1 MLKQNSSDKPFD
13 SSWLAR
19 LKLLFRQSHGE
30 TIMAD
35 NTHIG
40 PLRVQRTFKAEDE
53 SRHVYI
59 LHPPGGYVAGDLID
73 IHVETQDSSHVVVT
87 SPGAS
92 KFYRCEPDFRHFP
105 HKPHKPNKPNKSNN
119 QTQTLNLVAKQ
130 HSLLEWL
137 PQETIFFKD
146 ANAHL
151 ETNIQLDAGSDFI
164 GWEISCLGR
173 TASGETFGQGRLT
186 QTLNLFQNDVLIHR
200 ERLRLTP
207 EDAIQSQPWGLD
219 QQPVFG
225 TLLAVL
231 KHRQEEQSSSL
242 RFDRQ
247 DQLLAVVANL
257 REQISEFPEAQH
269 WSVTTKSGVI
279 LVRYLGPHSEPCK
292 NGFSQIR
299 DNLLKTFKQIEAST
313 PRIWAT

>member
-1 MLKQNSSDKPFD
+1 MLKQNSSDKPFENG
-13 SSWLAR
+13 WLAR
-19 LKLLFRQSHGE
+19 LKLLFRQSDGE
-30 TIMAD
+30 SIMAD

-40 PLRVQRTFKAEDE
+40 PLRVQRTFKAEDA

-92 KFYRCEPDFRHFP
+92 KFYRCEPGNP
-105 HKPHKPNKPNKSNN
+105 NN
-119 QTQTLNLVAKQ
+119 QTQTLNLRAKQ

-151 ETNIQLDAGSDFI
+151 ETNIQLDANSDFI
-164 GWEISCLGR
+164 GWEIACLGR